1 MKTDVLLRKDQV
13 DTTNNNRDIKLLKD
27 ELQTKQM
34 KIEAKVIIIRR
45 NQVIEETILL
55 DKF

>member
-45 NQVIEETILL
+45 NQVVEETILL